1 MPQAVATR
9 YARALV
15 EAVLN
20 PAAAL
25 EPKLAAEELHSFQ
38 EMLAG
43 GSELRNVLLSPAVTA
58 SRKRAVVAKFAEMMP
73 LSRIV
78 RNFLYVLIDRRR
90 ILILDEIVDAYGV
103 ILDERL
109 GVVRADVK
117 SARPL
122 SGEQQSA
129 LQVELSRISGKEV
142 RCNYAVDEDL
152 LGGVVAKIGSTIY
165 DGSVRAQLNT
175 LKQRLTSR

>member
-1 MPQAVATR
+1 
-9 YARALV
+9 V

-20 PAAAL
+20 PAARL
-25 EPKLAAEELHSFQ
+25 EPKQAAEELDSFQ
-38 EMLAG
+38 QMLSG
-43 GSELRNVLLSPAVTA
+43 TSELRNVLLSPAVPA
-58 SRKRAVVAKFAEMMP
+58 ARKRAVIAKFADMMP

-90 ILILDEIVDAYGV
+90 IDILDEVVEAYKV

-109 GVVRADVK
+109 GVVRADVR

-122 SGEQQSA
+122 NPQQQSA
-129 LQVELSRISGKEV
+129 LQTELSQISGKQV

-152 LGGVVAKIGSTIY
+152 LGGVVAKIGSTVY
-165 DGSVRAQLNT
+165 DGSVRAKLT
-175 LKQRLTSR
+175 ALKQRLVAR